1 MSTVT
6 AIGLHNMDVPRPGAA
21 LVRRRQRLIRGGIA
35 LAAIILLVAGLAL
48 LRPAVPV
55 ASRDSIVIGA
65 VKGGRLL
72 RQVSGPGLL
81 VPEDQRWL
89 TAMSAGR
96 VERIERR
103 PGDAVDA
110 DTIVVVLS
118 NPEIDQQVADARLEQ
133 RASEADTAAF
143 RLKITSDVM
152 QQHVRAEVARTAAES
167 ARLQAEAEAEAAK
180 SGAVSALQSKRSQLE
195 SVRFQQQY
203 EMESE
208 LERQLNSAL
217 AAGLRAQLAKEQQK
231 GQAAQL
237 RERQQAAL
245 EVRAGIPGRLQ
256 AVLVQEGQQVA
267 MGANIARVAKPDVL
281 IAQLRVPEAQAK
293 EIRVGQVARV
303 DLRGAGVDGKVI
315 RISPAVEQGTVLV
328 EVRPSQPL
336 PQGARAD
343 ASVEGVIEIEV
354 VENAIFVAR
363 PAGALP
369 DRPGSVFRLDESGDE
384 AVRVPVQFGS
394 GSVADIVVASG
405 LKPGDRILVNQSA
418 EWESYDRIEIR

>member
-1 MSTVT
+1 
-6 AIGLHNMDVPRPGAA
+6 
-21 LVRRRQRLIRGGIA
+21 
-35 LAAIILLVAGLAL
+35 
-48 LRPAVPV
+48 
-55 ASRDSIVIGA
+55 
-65 VKGGRLL
+65 
-72 RQVSGPGLL
+72 
-81 VPEDQRWL
+81 
-89 TAMSAGR
+89 
-96 VERIERR
+96 
-103 PGDAVDA
+103 
-110 DTIVVVLS
+110 
-118 NPEIDQQVADARLEQ
+118 
-133 RASEADTAAF
+133 
-143 RLKITSDVM
+143 M

-195 SVRFQQQY
+195 SARFQQQY

-245 EVRAGIPGRLQ
+245 EVRAGIPGTLQ

-293 EIRVGQVARV
+293 EIRIGQVARV
-303 DLRGAGVDGKVI
+303 DLRGAGVEGKVI

-343 ASVEGVIEIEV
+343 ASVEGVIEIEMI
-354 VENAIFVAR
+354 ENAIFVAR
-363 PAGALP
+363 PVGALP
-369 DRPGSVFRLDESGDE
+369 DQPGSVFRLDESGDE